1 MSDPSIPSAAWQAFG
16 RQLHQDFP
24 ACHPDVVD
32 GVREVL
38 AGMPNEQRAEVLVYL
53 RHLASDAVGPRER
66 VKLWMASGAEF
77 FVARRDAQAFLR
89 AIIEAFEPQG

>member
-1 MSDPSIPSAAWQAFG
+1 MSEPSVPPEAWQAFG

-24 ACHPDVVD
+24 ICHPDVVD
-32 GVREVL
+32 GIHEVL
-38 AGMPNEQRAEVLVYL
+38 ECMPNEDRAEVLAFL
-53 RHLASDAVGPRER
+53 RYLASDAVGPAER
-66 VKLWMASGAEF
+66 AKLWLASGAEF